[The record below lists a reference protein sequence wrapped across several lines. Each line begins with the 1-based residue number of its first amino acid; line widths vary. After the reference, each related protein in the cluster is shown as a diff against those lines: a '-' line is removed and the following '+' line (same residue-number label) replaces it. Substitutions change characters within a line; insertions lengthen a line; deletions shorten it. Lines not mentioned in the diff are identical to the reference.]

1 MKRTPEKRQ
10 AILDAAVELFGEG
23 GYERAS
29 MSDIGLRTGFSKT
42 TVYGYFASREALL
55 EALAEEATEAGVA
68 DVQAALAAPGRG
80 LVATLEA
87 FADAY
92 LRFALSPRVCTLRRV
107 LVATAGRLELHARWR
122 DLGAA
127 RINVA
132 LAAWL
137 RAALGAQALPGLE
150 AHAAARQLKA
160 LLDAPWTERMLFD
173 HGAAP
178 GPGQLEQELQFALAA
193 FLRAWPP
200 ACGID
205 SGARA
210 RPRIDAA

>member
-10 AILDAAVELFGEG
+10 AILDAAVDLFGEG

-68 DVQAALAAPGRG
+68 DVQAALAPGKG
-80 LVATLEA
+80 LVATLED

-137 RAALGAQALPGLE
+137 RAGLGAQVLPGLE

-160 LLDAPWTERMLFD
+160 LLEAPWTERMLFD

-200 ACGID
+200 AGGID
-205 SGARA
+205 GAARA
-210 RPRIDAA
+210 RPGLDAP

>member
-10 AILDAAVELFGEG
+10 AILDAALALFDEG

-29 MSDIGLRTGFSKT
+29 MSDIGQRTGFSKT

-55 EALAEEATEAGVA
+55 AALVEEATETGVA
-68 DVQAALAAPGRG
+68 AIQAALAAPSAG
-80 LVATLEA
+80 LAARLER

-92 LRFALSPRVCTLRRV
+92 LAFALSPLVCTLRRV

-122 DLGAA
+122 DLGSA

-132 LAAWL
+132 LAAAL
-137 RAALGAQALPGLE
+137 RAGFGAQALPGLE

-173 HGAAP
+173 HGVAP
-178 GPGQLEQELQFALAA
+178 GSGQVEEGLQFALAA

-200 ACGID
+200 AAAIG
-205 SGARA
+205 
-210 RPRIDAA
+210 DAVGGLSIEDAS